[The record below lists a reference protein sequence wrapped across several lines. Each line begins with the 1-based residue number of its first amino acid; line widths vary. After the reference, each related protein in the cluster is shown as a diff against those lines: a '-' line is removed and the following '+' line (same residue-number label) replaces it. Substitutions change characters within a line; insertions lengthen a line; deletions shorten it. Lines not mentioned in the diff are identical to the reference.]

1 MHNVSPPIPRR
12 IANWRRPVPAA
23 LALLLTLLLLFG
35 ALATP
40 ASAAESRVLPQLQEW
55 ANAAPDATQRV
66 IVRRVE
72 GNRTADAAVTRAG
85 GRIIRDLGALDA
97 FVALV
102 PGRALHSLGRHPAIR
117 SISPDAPMRTT
128 NVIDSSRLATFY
140 PATVN
145 APQLWSQ
152 GITGRGVAVAIVDT
166 GINDKLND
174 FRDPITG
181 NMRIISQ
188 KPFTSFKISSSDKYG
203 HGTHI
208 AGVVGGNSCNRK
220 ENDLRCLY
228 IGVAPGATLID
239 IKVTDDNGISYVSDV
254 VAAIEWVISNRTT
267 HNIRVMN
274 LSMVSSVAESYRTS
288 VLAAAVERAWFSGI
302 LVVVSAGNN
311 GPNSMRFPPAND
323 PFVVTVGAVDM
334 MGTPDRADDRLA
346 PWSSY
351 GITQDGHVKPD
362 VVAPGRAMVSLL
374 SEPKARLASNKSQR
388 IVNTHYLRLS
398 GSSMAAPVVAGVAAL
413 AFQARPEW
421 TNDQVKWLLM
431 HTAYKLGGDAN
442 PLPGQGAG
450 MVDAEAVVQYSS
462 VPEFANQGLIRSDLL
477 VTADG
482 TNVYSSAN
490 WSTANWSTANWSTAN
505 WSTANWSTA
514 NWSTVNWSTS
524 VVDE

>member
-1 MHNVSPPIPRR
+1 MLITVPNAASPIPRR
-12 IANWRRPVPAA
+12 IANWRRPRHAAFALLLALFLVASALTVPAA
-23 LALLLTLLLLFG
+23 AAERRVPPQ
-35 ALATP
+35 ALA
-40 ASAAESRVLPQLQEW
+40 AAE
-55 ANAAPDATQRV
+55 AAPDTVQRV
-66 IVRRVE
+66 IVRRIE
-72 GNRTADAAVTRAG
+72 RNRAADAAVIRAG

-102 PGRALHSLGRHPAIR
+102 PGRTLAALGRHAAIH

-128 NVIDSSRLATFY
+128 TTIDSSRLATCY

-145 APQLWSQ
+145 APQLWAQ
-152 GITGRGVAVAIVDT
+152 GVTGRGVGVAIIDT
-166 GINDKLND
+166 GINEKLTD
-174 FRDPITG
+174 FRDPTTG
-181 NMRIISQ
+181 RVRIINQ
-188 KPFTSFKISSSDKYG
+188 KPIVTLKTSSSDKYG

-220 ENDLRCLY
+220 ENDLRCRY
-228 IGVAPGATLID
+228 IGIAPEATLID
-239 IKVTDDNGISYVSDV
+239 IKVTNDDGISFVSDV
-254 VAAIEWVISNRTT
+254 VAAIEWVISERETY
-267 HNIRVMN
+267 NIRVMN

-311 GPNSMRFPPAND
+311 GPDTMLYPPAND
-323 PFVVTVGAVDM
+323 PFVITVGAADM

-351 GITQDGHVKPD
+351 GVTQDGHLKPD
-362 VVAPGRAMVSLL
+362 VVAPGRAIVSLL
-374 SEPKARLASNKSQR
+374 SEPKAQLAEKRLER

-413 AFQARPEW
+413 AFQAHPEW
-421 TNDQVKWLLM
+421 TNDQVKWLVM
-431 HTAYKLGGDAN
+431 NTAIKLGDPAN

-450 MVDAEAVVQYSS
+450 LVDAGAVVRYSGT
-462 VPEFANQGLIRSDLL
+462 PTFANQGLTRSNLL

-505 WSTANWSTA
+505 WSTANWST
-514 NWSTVNWSTS
+514 VNWSTS
-524 VVDE
+524 IADE

>member
-23 LALLLTLLLLFG
+23 LALLLTLLLLFS

-40 ASAAESRVLPQLQEW
+40 ASAAESRVLPQLQAW
-55 ANAAPDATQRV
+55 ANAAPDTSQRV

-72 GNRTADAAVTRAG
+72 RNRTADAAVTRAG
-85 GRIIRDLGALDA
+85 GRIIRDLGDLDA

-102 PGRALHSLGRHPAIR
+102 PGRALNSLGRHPAIR

-128 NVIDSSRLATFY
+128 NVIDSNRLATFY

-152 GITGRGVAVAIVDT
+152 GITGRGVGVAIIDT
-166 GINDKLND
+166 GINEKLND

-181 NMRIISQ
+181 NLRIINQ
-188 KPFTSFKISSSDKYG
+188 KPIVSIKTSSSDKYG

-208 AGVVGGNSCNRK
+208 AGIIGGNSCNRK
-220 ENDLRCLY
+220 ENDLRCRY
-228 IGVAPGATLID
+228 IGIAPAATLID
-239 IKVTDDNGISYVSDV
+239 IKVTDDNGKSFVSDV
-254 VAAIEWVISNRTT
+254 VAAIEWVISNRVTY
-267 HNIRVMN
+267 NIRIMN

-288 VLAAAVERAWFSGI
+288 ILAAAVERAWFNGI

-311 GPNSMRFPPAND
+311 GPDSMLYPPAND
-323 PFVVTVGAVDM
+323 PFVITVGAADM

-351 GITQDGHVKPD
+351 GVTQDGHVKPD
-362 VVAPGRAMVSLL
+362 VVAPGRAVVSLL
-374 SEPKARLASNKSQR
+374 SESKARLAENRSQR
-388 IVNTHYLRLS
+388 IVDTHYLRLS
-398 GSSMAAPVVAGVAAL
+398 GSSMAAPVVAGIAAL
-413 AFQARPEW
+413 AFQTRPEW

-431 HTAYKLGGDAN
+431 NTAFKLGDPAN

-450 MVDAEAVVQYSS
+450 LVDAAAVVQYSG
-462 VPEFANQGLIRSDLL
+462 VPAFANQGLIRSDLL
-477 VTADG
+477 VTTDG
-482 TNVYSSAN
+482 STAYSSGN
-490 WSTANWSTANWSTAN
+490 WSTGNWSTG
-505 WSTANWSTA
+505 